1 MQWGLCVAWFYIEVT
16 SPKRVEFHL
25 LVFCEMPAW
34 MLIYYVGERAL
45 VSSLSSLEICELPCI
60 VAFLAAWSAVFLPLI
75 PWWAGTHLSWI
86 AMCGHFLLIRLTALW
101 KVSRR

>member
-60 VAFLAAWSAVFLPLI
+60 VAFLAAWSAVFFTFDPLVGRY
-75 PWWAGTHLSWI
+75 PFELDSHVWAFS
-86 AMCGHFLLIRLTALW
+86 FD
-101 KVSRR
+101 